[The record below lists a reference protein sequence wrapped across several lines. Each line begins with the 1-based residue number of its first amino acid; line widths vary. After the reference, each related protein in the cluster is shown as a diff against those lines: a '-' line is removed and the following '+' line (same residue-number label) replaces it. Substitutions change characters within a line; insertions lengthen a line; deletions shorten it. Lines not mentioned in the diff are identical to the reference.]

1 MSGSR
6 SAADSDSM
14 PSTQHE
20 RQSDKEGTTD
30 PIGHRAAPAIRPA
43 PKPAKT
49 RPSRTMT
56 QYDGMT

>member
-1 MSGSR
+1 
-6 SAADSDSM
+6 M

-30 PIGHRAAPAIRPA
+30 PIGHRAARAIRPA
-43 PKPAKT
+43 PRPAKT

-56 QYDGMT
+56 QYDGLT